1 MGYATNDMTRVTVLN
16 ARRTRNFSQTSAY
29 FPGVD
34 LTVII
39 QRMCDPTVLG
49 TESFFGSHKNGTVF
63 DCVGWWTVNVSL
75 QIDIFAHKS
84 IIISLYLDVN
94 VKPLIQVAP

>member
-1 MGYATNDMTRVTVLN
+1 MGYATNGMTRVTVLN
-16 ARRTRNFSQTSAY
+16 ARRTRNFSQTSA
-29 FPGVD
+29 FFTPGVD
-34 LTVII
+34 SI
-39 QRMCDPTVLG
+39 VLG
-49 TESFFGSHKNGTVF
+49 TESFHGNHDNTGS

-84 IIISLYLDVN
+84 IIILLYLDVN